1 MDFRNYLKKQIEK
14 GRTNWENKSALIR
27 AAGEN
32 VNGHTNRVLKEY
44 ENKFHFGS
52 IIEIKN
58 KEIKKYFDN
67 QPKNSL
73 ISVEG
78 AVKIINENL
87 PKNITRMPKGK
98 VSTTLIYSRLEDT
111 NFNKNNLKGQTL
123 DNQVSKFGP
132 YDVMI
137 TKELENKILDI
148 KEPGIYLTIEE
159 TQRGSK
165 TLRLKTSE
173 EYGNLN
179 NSFPPN
185 EDSIKIIKKLI
196 YEQKK

>member
-1 MDFRNYLKKQIEK
+1 MNLRSYLKNQIEK
-14 GRTNWENKSALIR
+14 GKTNWESRSALIR

-52 IIEIKN
+52 VIEIKN
-58 KEIKKYFDN
+58 REIKKYFDK
-67 QPKNSL
+67 QPKNSF

-78 AVKIINENL
+78 TVKLINKNL
-87 PKNITRMPKGK
+87 PKDMQISETIIYNRLKDPK
-98 VSTTLIYSRLEDT
+98 
-111 NFNKNNLKGQTL
+111 FNKNNLKGQTL
-123 DNQVSKFGP
+123 NNQVSKTAAYKVKISDSF
-132 YDVMI
+132 
-137 TKELENKILDI
+137 KEQLRKIR
-148 KEPGIYLTIEE
+148 KPGIYLYLE
-159 TQRGSK
+159 TTQIGNT
-165 TLRLKTSE
+165 TLRLKTDD

-196 YEQKK
+196 NEQ

>member
-1 MDFRNYLKKQIEK
+1 MNLRSYLKNQIEK
-14 GRTNWENKSALIR
+14 GKTNWESRSALIR

-52 IIEIKN
+52 VIEIKN
-58 KEIKKYFDN
+58 REIKKYFDK
-67 QPKNSL
+67 QPKNSF

-78 AVKIINENL
+78 TVKLINKNL
-87 PKNITRMPKGK
+87 PKDMQISETIIYNRLKDPK
-98 VSTTLIYSRLEDT
+98 
-111 NFNKNNLKGQTL
+111 FNKNNLKGQTL
-123 DNQVSKFGP
+123 DNQVSKTAAYKVKISDSF
-132 YDVMI
+132 
-137 TKELENKILDI
+137 KEQLRKIR
-148 KEPGIYLTIEE
+148 KPGIYLYLE
-159 TQRGSK
+159 TTQIGNT
-165 TLRLKTSE
+165 TLRLKTDD

-196 YEQKK
+196 DEQ